1 MSTSDTALRDIA
13 LNSNAWPFVE
23 ARNLIKRLDKMG
35 KPADEPV
42 IFETGYGPS
51 GLPHIGTFGE
61 VARTTMVRQ
70 AFQILSD
77 RPTRLIAFS
86 DDMDGM
92 RKVPDNVPNIKETE
106 QYLGLPLTKVPDPF
120 GSNLSFGSANNERLK
135 AFLDQFGFDY
145 EFYSATDCYS
155 SGDFDETLLKVLERY
170 DAVINVI
177 LPTLGE
183 ERRKTYSPFL
193 PVCPKTGKVLQV
205 PVVDRNV
212 EAGTITYEDEDGSHV
227 EVPVTGGHCKLQWK
241 VDWAMRWT
249 ALGVDYEMAGKD
261 LIDSVTLSSKIT
273 RILGGTPPEGF
284 NYELFLDENGAKIS
298 KSKGN
303 GLTIEGWLKYA
314 APESL
319 SLYMFQS
326 PRKAK
331 RLYFDVIPK
340 AVDEYVKFLDAFD
353 GQDADKQLGNPVWH
367 IHNGQ
372 PPAED
377 MPISFGLLL
386 NLVGASHA
394 DSPAKLWQF
403 ISKYAP
409 GATPENHP
417 LLDRLVG
424 FAIAYYQDFVAPTR
438 QFRAPEGKEIQAMEE
453 LLAFLDG
460 AAEDMAAEDIQNEI
474 YALGKKYE
482 FDPLRDWFK
491 ALYETLLGQSQG
503 PRMGSFIA
511 LYGGANSKELI
522 AQALKGELA

>member
-1 MSTSDTALRDIA
+1 MENLRDLA
-13 LNSNAWPFVE
+13 ENSNAWPFAE

-35 KPADEPV
+35 KPQDEPV
-42 IFETGYGPS
+42 VFETGYGPS

-77 RPTRLIAFS
+77 RPTRLVSFS
-86 DDMDGM
+86 DDMDGF
-92 RKVPDNVPNIKETE
+92 RKVAPNLPNQEMLTAA
-106 QYLGLPLTKVPDPF
+106 LGLPMSKVPDPF
-120 GSNLSFGSANNERLK
+120 GSNLSFGETNNNRLK
-135 AFLDQFGFDY
+135 AFLDGFGFEY
-145 EFYSATDCYS
+145 EFLSSTDCYS
-155 SGDFDETLLKVLERY
+155 SGQFDETLLKVLERY

-193 PVCPKTGKVLQV
+193 PICPKTGHVLQV

-212 EAGTITYEDEDGSHV
+212 EAGTITYEEEDGTCT

-241 VDWAMRWT
+241 VDWAMRWV

-261 LIDSVTLSSKIT
+261 LIDSVNLSGKIT
-273 RILGGTPPEGF
+273 RILGATPPAGF
-284 NYELFLDENGAKIS
+284 SYEMFLDDKGAKIS

-303 GLTIEGWLKYA
+303 GIAIEEWLKYA
-314 APESL
+314 TPESL

-340 AVDEYVKFLDAFD
+340 AVDEYIKFLDAYS
-353 GQDADKQLGNPVWH
+353 GQEPDKQLANPAWH
-367 IHNGQ
+367 IHNGN
-372 PPAED
+372 PPTED
-377 MPISFGLLL
+377 MPVTFGLLL

-394 DSPAKLWQF
+394 DSPAKLWSF
-403 ISKYAP
+403 ISQYAP

-424 FAIAYYQDFVAPTR
+424 YAIAYYEDFVAPTKS
-438 QFRAPEGKEIQAMEE
+438 FRAPEGKEVAAIED
-453 LLAFLDG
+453 LLASLEGMEAD
-460 AAEDMAAEDIQNEI
+460 ASAEDIMTEI
-474 YALGKKYE
+474 YEIGKRHE
-482 FDPLRDWFK
+482 FDPLREWFK
-491 ALYETLLGQSQG
+491 TLYETLLGQSQG

-511 LYGGANSKELI
+511 LYGIENSKVLI